1 VILRQKVHSTDKVP
15 RKYLSS
21 SAPGHSLHSLVE
33 KWIQPAEKSHYR
45 CLRGAA
51 IPTGSRIQYWRA
63 RALLCPRAHHLL
75 PLALTNFRR
84 ADNFLRAQQS
94 HRALPLPPLLSHS
107 HPCDASDSSL
117 QDLQDSGSQITATW
131 GNNIR
136 PSSLYPAPRRALF
149 RNSHRSRPAVASSRR
164 NARTTQEQPRSL
176 TRPNRSPALIV
187 PNSSSRKAGR
197 PKPKFL
203 RLSLPACTSLLRPP
217 GSILRLLA

>member
-84 ADNFLRAQQS
+84 ADNFLRAQQRHCHCHHYYRTLTLATLPTRLS
-94 HRALPLPPLLSHS
+94 RICRTPDHRSQRPGVTTSVHHPFTQRHAALSFE
-107 HPCDASDSSL
+107 
-117 QDLQDSGSQITATW
+117 TAT
-131 GNNIR
+131 
-136 PSSLYPAPRRALF
+136 A
-149 RNSHRSRPAVASSRR
+149 
-164 NARTTQEQPRSL
+164 
-176 TRPNRSPALIV
+176 
-187 PNSSSRKAGR
+187 AGQQ
-197 PKPKFL
+197 
-203 RLSLPACTSLLRPP
+203 
-217 GSILRLLA
+217 